1 MPENAMGDAQATLA
15 VTIYDIPTYEE
26 EASDEEYDS
35 EIETEEEG
43 DRKELHEAD
52 VEGIEGNEAQ
62 DIPENAMGDAQAT
75 YDIPTSE
82 VYRQPSEQE
91 LKRMRTRTLLLTRR
105 KLKTRKL

>member
-1 MPENAMGDAQATLA
+1 
-15 VTIYDIPTYEE
+15 
-26 EASDEEYDS
+26 
-35 EIETEEEG
+35 
-43 DRKELHEAD
+43 
-52 VEGIEGNEAQ
+52 
-62 DIPENAMGDAQAT
+62 MGDAQAT